1 MENTE
6 KNFILILTTCPS
18 EDSAQE
24 IASEVIS
31 NCLAG
36 CVNILTN
43 LLSIYRWQGKV
54 EKTQE
59 YLLMIKTHIDYYP
72 QVEQLLK
79 QIHPYQVPEI
89 IAIPINRG
97 STEYLTWLEQCLKS

>member
-1 MENTE
+1 MNDNEN
-6 KNFILILTTCPS
+6 NFILILTTCPN

-31 NCLAG
+31 NSLAG
-36 CVNILTN
+36 CVNILAN
-43 LLSIYRWQGKV
+43 LLSIYRWQGRV
-54 EKTQE
+54 EKNQE
-59 YLLMIKTHIDYYP
+59 HLLMIKTHIDYYP

-79 QIHPYQVPEI
+79 QIHPYEVPEI

-97 STEYLTWLEQCLKS
+97 STEYLSWLKQCLK